1 MATGP
6 GQPRQGAQIEGGAQ
20 GEAPGREE
28 EPRRSRAV
36 ILAELRELIA
46 LHVRPEWRQE
56 TLGGLPVMGQLEM
69 FR

>member
-1 MATGP
+1 M
-6 GQPRQGAQIEGGAQ
+6 
-20 GEAPGREE
+20 
-28 EPRRSRAV
+28 

-56 TLGGLPVMGQLEM
+56 TLDRLPVVGQLEM